1 MKMNK
6 QYISPLTKV
15 KRFSLERAGVMVET
29 TIPKGDSEG
38 PVIEDGEQIEAKKFN
53 FNVWDEE

>member
-1 MKMNK
+1 MNK

-29 TIPKGDSEG
+29 TIPKGNSEG
-38 PVIEDGEQIEAKKFN
+38 PVIEDGGQIEAKEFN
-53 FNVWDEE
+53 FNVWEEE